1 MSAQKREMTEKDF
14 GHRIWI
20 LKDKMYRYALAI
32 IGNGQDAEDIIQ
44 DVFKKLWE
52 ERVQLSALD
61 NTDAYVLRMVRNLC
75 IDHIRKERAHESRL
89 EALMVESDIS
99 YLEQEDLKDMGRLI
113 NKIIGK
119 MPERYGTVLHLRD
132 VEGYEMEEIS
142 QITGIDTATVRV
154 ILSRARKSVR
164 EKIIKLMV
172 GRDLGSRFPEKTNVP
187 GEIIL
192 KAEMLYS
199 D

>member
-89 EALMVESDIS
+89 ESLMVESDIS

-164 EKIIKLMV
+164 EKIIKLMEY
-172 GRDLGSRFPEKTNVP
+172 GL
-187 GEIIL
+187 
-192 KAEMLYS
+192 
-199 D
+199 

>member
-1 MSAQKREMTEKDF
+1 MSAPKREMTEKDF

-75 IDHIRKERAHESRL
+75 RSYKKGTRA
-89 EALMVESDIS
+89 
-99 YLEQEDLKDMGRLI
+99 
-113 NKIIGK
+113 
-119 MPERYGTVLHLRD
+119 
-132 VEGYEMEEIS
+132 
-142 QITGIDTATVRV
+142 
-154 ILSRARKSVR
+154 
-164 EKIIKLMV
+164 
-172 GRDLGSRFPEKTNVP
+172 
-187 GEIIL
+187 
-192 KAEMLYS
+192 
-199 D
+199 

>member
-1 MSAQKREMTEKDF
+1 
-14 GHRIWI
+14 
-20 LKDKMYRYALAI
+20 
-32 IGNGQDAEDIIQ
+32 
-44 DVFKKLWE
+44 
-52 ERVQLSALD
+52 
-61 NTDAYVLRMVRNLC
+61 
-75 IDHIRKERAHESRL
+75 
-89 EALMVESDIS
+89 MVESDIS

-164 EKIIKLMV
+164 EKIIKLMEY
-172 GRDLGSRFPEKTNVP
+172 GL
-187 GEIIL
+187 
-192 KAEMLYS
+192 
-199 D
+199 